1 MCNFIL
7 VSNKI
12 CYHNWCILIEITLLQ
27 LQFQKCLSKY
37 IYPSFIQYNKTC
49 LIIVLL
55 QWKDESINQLVDSQ
69 KMNWLQFW
77 WIIYHFKVLFV
88 TVRKPS
94 LLMTPVAV
102 NKTAVCLL
110 LLGVCGLDTE
120 CWEINYNHI

>member
-37 IYPSFIQYNKTC
+37 IYPSFIQDNKTC

-69 KMNWLQFW
+69 KMNWLLLW

-88 TVRKPS
+88 TVRKPL

-110 LLGVCGLDTE
+110 LLAVCGLDTE